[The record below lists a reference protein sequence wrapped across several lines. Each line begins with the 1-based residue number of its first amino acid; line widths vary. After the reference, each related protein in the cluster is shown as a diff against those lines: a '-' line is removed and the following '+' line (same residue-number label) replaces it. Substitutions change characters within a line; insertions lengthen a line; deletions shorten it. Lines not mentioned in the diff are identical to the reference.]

1 MILQRYLLKDIFSH
15 TAAVSLV
22 FMFVILSSRSI
33 QYLEQVT
40 KGELSSELVFWVIIY
55 RLPEFLELIIPFSFF
70 LSLVLVIGRLCSD
83 NEMIILEQNGFS
95 NSRLLKLFFVAGLII
110 ALITSFLS
118 FWLTPSSKEN
128 LDKIYQVTTFEDDFN
143 SIQPGKFVI
152 LEDNSV
158 IFAQDKKG
166 GILYNVFLKFSA
178 EDEALSR
185 NFLSAKRSFISKEN
199 SNLLLFED
207 GFSYN
212 EDETNQIKV
221 QFESLAMSFRND
233 FLRNKDTQ
241 QSNFTEIQN
250 SVLGSLW
257 QISLPL
263 LCLISV
269 VLALPLSK
277 VKPRQGRYARILP
290 SIFIFLT
297 YLGLLLLVKGWLEE
311 GSVTFLPA
319 LLLVHTFFFF
329 LGLIL
334 LFRPSRLSG

>member
-1 MILQRYLLKDIFSH
+1 MILQRNLLNDIFSH

-40 KGELSSELVFWVIIY
+40 RGELSSELVFWVILY

-70 LSLVLVIGRLCSD
+70 LALVLVIGRLCSD
-83 NEMIILEQNGFS
+83 NEMIILEQNSFS
-95 NSRLLKLFFVAGLII
+95 NSRLLKLFLTAGLII

-143 SIQPGKFVI
+143 SIQPGKLVT

-178 EDEALSR
+178 EDEALAR

-199 SNLLLFED
+199 SNLLLFEN

-212 EDETNQIKV
+212 EDETNQIEI

-233 FLRNKDTQ
+233 FLRNKDIQ

-277 VKPRQGRYARILP
+277 VKPRQGRYERILP

-297 YLGLLLLVKGWLEE
+297 YLGLLLLVKGWIEE

-319 LLLVHTFFFF
+319 LFLVHAFFFF

-334 LFRPSRLSG
+334 LFRRSRLSG

>member
-1 MILQRYLLKDIFSH
+1 MILQRNLLNDIFSH

-40 KGELSSELVFWVIIY
+40 RGELSSELVFWVILY

-70 LSLVLVIGRLCSD
+70 LALVLVIGRLCSD
-83 NEMIILEQNGFS
+83 NEMIILEQNSFS
-95 NSRLLKLFFVAGLII
+95 NSRLLKLFLTAGLII

-128 LDKIYQVTTFEDDFN
+128 LDKIYEVTTFEDDFN
-143 SIQPGKFVI
+143 SIQPGKFVT
-152 LEDNSV
+152 LQDNSV

-166 GILYNVFLKFSA
+166 GILYNVFLKFSE
-178 EDEALSR
+178 EDKALSR

-199 SNLLLFED
+199 SNVLLFEN

-212 EDETNQIKV
+212 EDETNQVEV

-233 FLRNKDTQ
+233 FLRDKGIQ
-241 QSNFTEIQN
+241 QSNFNEIQN

-297 YLGLLLLVKGWLEE
+297 YLGLLLLVKGWTEE
-311 GSVTFLPA
+311 GSVTFFPA
-319 LLLVHTFFFF
+319 FFLVHAFFFF

-334 LFRPSRLSG
+334 LFRSSRLSG